1 MGTFR
6 KILYRHAMLLGA
18 ALLAGCATVS
28 THVVLLNPGAR
39 YPPTKNVRILL
50 EKPKQ
55 PYHKIAI
62 IDARGSIG
70 GSEAQLL
77 EEAREKAKTLGA
89 DAIVWLAG
97 TTLYEP
103 PVAIYDPWY
112 DPFYYRMTY
121 YQPFW
126 WNPSYYG
133 EYRLIGGGYYYTLK
147 ALAIRFENKPGSNAD
162 DARQGAALP
171 TIRLS
176 QRTGR

>member
-1 MGTFR
+1 MKVFR
-6 KILYRHAMLLGA
+6 IIPGWSAALWCT

-77 EEAREKAKTLGA
+77 EEARNKAKALGA
-89 DAIVWLAG
+89 DAIVRLSG
-97 TTLYEP
+97 NTLYEP
-103 PVAIYDPWY
+103 PVAVYDPWY

-147 ALAIRFENKPGSNAD
+147 ALAIRFEHGPQSD
-162 DARQGAALP
+162 DNDTKRGAAVP

-176 QRTGR
+176 QAR

>member
-6 KILYRHAMLLGA
+6 KIPYRHAMLLGA

-55 PYHKIAI
+55 PYHEIAI

-77 EEAREKAKTLGA
+77 EEARNKAKTLGA
-89 DAIVWLAG
+89 DAIVRLASN
-97 TTLYEP
+97 TLYEP
-103 PVAIYDPWY
+103 PVAIYDPWF
-112 DPFYYRMTY
+112 DPFYYRMAY

-147 ALAIRFENKPGSNAD
+147 ALAIRFEKQPESDAD
-162 DARQGAALP
+162 HAKRDTVLP

-176 QRTGR
+176 AR